1 MRHLSPP
8 PGKKGGSD
16 VRPEPLISCALVL
29 VVTSPPA
36 MLRQLAPGATFFEAW
51 AVRASIVAW
60 WERAWPPAA
69 LAVAALVNVAWI
81 GLIGYALVRL
91 LLVTAQAG
99 S

>member
-1 MRHLSPP
+1 
-8 PGKKGGSD
+8 
-16 VRPEPLISCALVL
+16 
-29 VVTSPPA
+29 
-36 MLRQLAPGATFFEAW
+36 MLRQLGAGATLFEAW

-60 WERAWPPAA
+60 CERAWPPAA

-81 GLIGYALVRL
+81 GLIGYGLVRL